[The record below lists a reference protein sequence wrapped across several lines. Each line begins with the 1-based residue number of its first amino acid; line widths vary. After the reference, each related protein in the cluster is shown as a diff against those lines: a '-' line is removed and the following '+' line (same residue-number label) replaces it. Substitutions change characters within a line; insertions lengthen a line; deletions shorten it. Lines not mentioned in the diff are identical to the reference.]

1 MQSVRASSYFPLN
14 TPANTDSPR
23 QHLKTANIS
32 ECPGS
37 NNTPIHHRQTRPV
50 QLGKTSD
57 CSDSTRNDLESSDR
71 ETSSLKK
78 KEAGK
83 PATTDTDTSSGDSTS
98 TLDSWHSET
107 ESISPRNSSVD
118 ENTTDAPTAQVA
130 LTVGE
135 QDSDKEP
142 LEAESAYWQSTAQY
156 ILSGIKK
163 LANAVL
169 PTPSEALKH
178 INLDMP
184 WFSEEHEDDQYI
196 ELPIDVDAIDSDLNS
211 RGQPVGRAQSKSVQ
225 PEKDCSSTPYESEE
239 NDDKTAGASEREHSL
254 KKHSADH
261 RKHHT
266 PPELQEIYQQS
277 LPIVKLS
284 PHTYGNP
291 SSISIDGK
299 DGQPE
304 LLIALY
310 PHGILQA
317 LLILFP
323 ETAVEIL
330 KSRLEKLC
338 STSMDTFEQLHKS
351 RMQNRAGFRDTLAT
365 NLATLRENLNDLESD
380 RHNVRFQLAM
390 LKNLRKFEHQ
400 YNVYSLESKMDA
412 DFLVQKGRISSKQLA
427 TALDNVE
434 GNQLKD
440 PKLLNPTTWLRNFGH
455 QCKEREFILRGAM
468 WSLAK
473 YHLEKSAQSV
483 LNELMQHPP
492 VRVPVVTT
500 DTCKRTTV
508 NHYIR
513 EQPEIV
519 MKVLSYLVCLNV
531 KRYRCIKSIKA
542 AKLVLTTG
550 QQAHTAESVQA
561 LLSRLTRQNLIP
573 EIATQLE
580 NEIGWLHAKR
590 LNRELESPQA
600 TASLTDLMNQRQHIL
615 NLRLLNPEKNKPPL
629 KGETDR
635 LACIERKVAARL
647 IHHFLATQSSPNQ
660 SGLFPH
666 WFFLKPPAYDRIRTI
681 LSQSSNTP
689 EKSFYLATLQFIDAM
704 SRSEQD
710 DSYDSCLQWM
720 QCYYDMTYAEQRLL
734 IHLIDQDGPDG
745 LLPGEHFEQNI
756 DALWQLARSRKSMG
770 LRPLNP
776 DSYAYYLSY
785 LNFVREEEESIED
798 SIAELYRKR
807 YLKLLDYDPYQEFKT
822 LFGDVF
828 NWGSQ
833 ASRNICQKADELMQG
848 LKASGLSNALGF
860 LYKEGKGLI
869 SSLFSSDNP
878 IHSLITDTLGTML
891 KVAQQNPKFFRV
903 MWGDFAL
910 LMPQLKSL
918 LGQET
923 SVTGLLESIEI
934 CMRGHALASLFS
946 GDQPQPLDVNPL
958 ENPQMA
964 TVIKRFQL
972 LRDMIT
978 AFHTGLPVIEI
989 FLSNS
994 LDTLINK
1001 AKKVAQNVLS
1011 TYLARHCLSHM
1022 KPAIF
1027 RLLNNLRCA
1036 RDLMP
1041 SLTLGLTSD
1050 CLAAMAPETTVRLA
1064 HHIGR
1069 RTSVV
1074 GSVLGFLL
1082 DPLVMRFDKYQEK
1095 INNAKANPSS
1105 IAARNE
1111 LASERKKVAGILGL
1125 SSLLATAAIVLV
1137 NTFQIVL
1144 LLSSPWLTTACIG
1157 IITFF
1162 GSSCFVARR
1171 YNELDEVW
1179 TSLSETISEQM
1190 KRTFAKD
1197 SPKAIEA
1204 RQRAHQISK
1213 DTLTKMS
1220 EAREQALSGW
1230 QDWQQNQILRE
1241 LSKYWHQLHYKE
1253 EMLQRIKST
1262 VREKC
1267 QSDVQRDAQHILN
1280 FVQAKA
1286 LVENAIRDPD
1296 HLSANPDHL
1305 ADFNQQ
1311 LARLY
1316 FPPLDA
1322 ALFPYQL
1329 INLEQEI
1336 NAFLE
1341 HACGTDCPG
1350 ENIRAIMDTVENY
1363 HIDLHKGEYLL
1374 KLLHMRHLQSLSL
1387 GADRATDQPFHQAL
1401 LHCSETTEAPM
1412 AHLPDQLTA
1421 TAIMA
1426 KTQQKCEQ
1434 QQLKKEELI
1443 REARMKMVTRRAL
1456 HDCLKGET
1464 KYSASNIPDFSKD
1477 PLFKTH
1483 LELQIK
1489 ELEKASLPWSIDHTL
1504 PSARTSDSDQ
1514 PPPGCTYKAL
1524 EAGSA
1529 FAGK

>member
-1 MQSVRASSYFPLN
+1 MQSVLASSYFPLPPHTN
-14 TPANTDSPR
+14 ADSPR
-23 QHLKTANIS
+23 QHVKTASTS
-32 ECPGS
+32 ECPNF

-50 QLGKTSD
+50 QLDTTS
-57 CSDSTRNDLESSDR
+57 CFSNSTRNR
-71 ETSSLKK
+71 
-78 KEAGK
+78 
-83 PATTDTDTSSGDSTS
+83 PV
-98 TLDSWHSET
+98 
-107 ESISPRNSSVD
+107 N
-118 ENTTDAPTAQVA
+118 ENTADEQAA
-130 LTVGE
+130 LTV
-135 QDSDKEP
+135 QDSAKEP
-142 LEAESAYWQSTAQY
+142 IEEESSYWQSTAQY
-156 ILSGIKK
+156 ILSGIEK

-184 WFSEEHEDDQYI
+184 WFNEEHEDDQYI
-196 ELPIDVDAIDSDLNS
+196 ELPIDVDAIDSDLNN
-211 RGQPVGRAQSKSVQ
+211 RGRPIGRAQTKSVQ
-225 PEKDCSSTPYESEE
+225 SQEACSSTSYESEE
-239 NDDKTAGASEREHSL
+239 NDHKTEGASKR
-254 KKHSADH
+254 KHSQRKTGIDH
-261 RKHHT
+261 RKQHT
-266 PPELQEIYQQS
+266 PTELQEIYQQS

-284 PHTYGNP
+284 THTYGNP
-291 SSISIDGK
+291 SSISIDGE
-299 DGQPE
+299 DDQPE

-330 KSRLEKLC
+330 KSRLAKLG
-338 STSMDTFEQLHKS
+338 STSMDTFERLHLS

-365 NLATLRENLNDLESD
+365 NLANLRENLNDLESD

-412 DFLVQKGRISSKQLA
+412 DFLVQKGRLSSKQLA
-427 TALDNVE
+427 TAIDNVE

-440 PKLLNPTTWLRNFGH
+440 PKPFKPTTWLRPLGH
-455 QCKEREFILRGAM
+455 QCKEREIILRGAM

-483 LNELMQHPP
+483 LKELMQHPP
-492 VRVPVVTT
+492 VRVPVSGI
-500 DTCKRTTV
+500 DTFKRTTV

-519 MKVLSYLVCLNV
+519 IKVLTYLACLNV

-550 QQAHTAESVQA
+550 QQAQTTESVQA
-561 LLSRLTRQNLIP
+561 LFNRLTRQNLIP
-573 EIATQLE
+573 EIATQLD

-590 LNRELESPQA
+590 LSCELESPQA
-600 TASLTDLMNQRQHIL
+600 AASLSDLMDKRQYIL
-615 NLRLLNPEKNKPPL
+615 NFRLLNPEKNKPSL
-629 KGETDR
+629 KGDPDR
-635 LACIERKVAARL
+635 LTCIERKVSARL
-647 IHHFLATQSSPNQ
+647 IHHFLTTQSSPNQ

-666 WFFLKPPAYDRIRTI
+666 WFFLKPPADDHIRTV
-681 LSQSSNTP
+681 LSQNSNTP
-689 EKSFYLATLQFIDAM
+689 EKSFYLATLHFIDAM

-710 DSYDSCLQWM
+710 DNYDSCLHWM
-720 QCYYDMTYAEQRLL
+720 QCYYDMTYAEQQLL
-734 IHLIDQDGPDG
+734 IHLIDHDEPGG
-745 LLPGEHFEQNI
+745 LLPCEHFEQNI

-785 LNFVREEEESIED
+785 LNYIREEEESIED

-822 LFGDVF
+822 LFGEVF
-828 NWGSQ
+828 NWGSH
-833 ASRNICQKADELMQG
+833 ASRTICQKANELMQG
-848 LKASGLSNALGF
+848 VKASGLPNALGF

-869 SSLFSSDNP
+869 SSLFSADNP
-878 IHSLITDTLGTML
+878 IHYLITDTLGTML
-891 KVAQQNPKFFRV
+891 KVAQQNPRFFRV

-918 LGQET
+918 LGQDA
-923 SVTGLLESIEI
+923 SVTGLLESIET

-946 GDQPQPLDVNPL
+946 GDKPQPLDVNPL
-958 ENPQMA
+958 QNPQMA

-978 AFHTGLPVIEI
+978 AFHVGLPVIEI

-1001 AKKVAQNVLS
+1001 AKKVAQNLLT
-1011 TYLARHCLSHM
+1011 TYLARQCLGHM
-1022 KPAIF
+1022 KPRIF

-1041 SLTLGLTSD
+1041 SLNLGLTSD
-1050 CLAAMAPETTVRLA
+1050 FLASMAPETTVRLA

-1074 GSVLGFLL
+1074 ASVLGFLL

-1105 IAARNE
+1105 IAARSE
-1111 LASERKKVAGILGL
+1111 LASERKKVAGILGV
-1125 SSLLATAAIVLV
+1125 SSVLATAAILLV

-1144 LLSSPWLTTACIG
+1144 LLSSPWLTIACIG
-1157 IITFF
+1157 ITTFF

-1171 YNELDEVW
+1171 YDEWDEVW
-1179 TSLSETISEQM
+1179 TSLSETISDQM

-1220 EAREQALSGW
+1220 EVREHTQNGW
-1230 QDWQQNQILRE
+1230 RDWQQNQLLKE

-1253 EMLQRIKST
+1253 EMLQRIKAT

-1267 QSDVQRDAQHILN
+1267 QSDIQRDAQHILN

-1286 LVENAIRDPD
+1286 MVENAIRDPD
-1296 HLSANPDHL
+1296 HISANPDHL

-1341 HACGTDCPG
+1341 HSCGTNCPG
-1350 ENIRAIMDTVENY
+1350 ANIKAIMDTVENY
-1363 HIDLHKGEYLL
+1363 HIDLHKGEYLF
-1374 KLLHMRHLQSLSL
+1374 KLLHMRQLQSLSL
-1387 GADRATDQPFHQAL
+1387 GKDRTADQRFHQKPGLPL
-1401 LHCSETTEAPM
+1401 LHCSDTTKVPM

-1434 QQLKKEELI
+1434 QQLKKEEQA

-1456 HDCLKGET
+1456 HDCLKGKA
-1464 KYSASNIPDFSKD
+1464 KYSASRIPDFSKD

-1483 LELQIK
+1483 LELQIR
-1489 ELEKASLPWSIDHTL
+1489 ELEKASLPWSIDYTL
-1504 PSARTSDSDQ
+1504 PSTRTSDSEK
-1514 PPPGCTYKAL
+1514 PPAGCTYKAL
-1524 EAGSA
+1524 EAGRDLLTL
-1529 FAGK
+1529 

>member
-1 MQSVRASSYFPLN
+1 MQSVLASSYFPLN
-14 TPANTDSPR
+14 TPVNTDSPR
-23 QHLKTANIS
+23 QLLNTADIR
-32 ECPGS
+32 ECPDF

-50 QLGKTSD
+50 QLDKISY
-57 CSDSTRNDLESSDR
+57 CSDSSRNGLESSNR
-71 ETSSLKK
+71 ETPSLKRK
-78 KEAGK
+78 GAEK
-83 PATTDTDTSSGDSTS
+83 PATTDTDTRSGDSTC
-98 TLDSWHSET
+98 TLDSCHCEA
-107 ESISPRNSSVD
+107 EDISPQNRPVK
-118 ENTTDAPTAQVA
+118 EHTTEAPTAQA
-130 LTVGE
+130 DPAIGE
-135 QDSDKEP
+135 QDNVKAP
-142 LEAESAYWQSTAQY
+142 IEAESSYWHSTAQY

-169 PTPSEALKH
+169 PTPSEALDH

-184 WFSEEHEDDQYI
+184 CFSEEYEEDQDI

-211 RGQPVGRAQSKSVQ
+211 RGQPVSKAQAKSVQ
-225 PEKDCSSTPYESEE
+225 SEKECSSTPYESEE
-239 NDDKTAGASEREHSL
+239 SDSKTADASH
-254 KKHSADH
+254 KKDSVVYRTHHRSA
-261 RKHHT
+261 
-266 PPELQEIYQQS
+266 ELQEIYQQS
-277 LPIVKLS
+277 LPVVKLS

-291 SSISIDGK
+291 SNIAIDGE
-299 DGQPE
+299 DDQPE
-304 LLIALY
+304 LMIALY

-323 ETAVEIL
+323 ETALEIL
-330 KSRLEKLC
+330 KSRLAKLG
-338 STSMDTFEQLHKS
+338 STSIETFEQLRKS
-351 RMQNRAGFRDTLAT
+351 RRQNRTGFRDALAK
-365 NLATLRENLNDLESD
+365 NLAILRENLNDLECD
-380 RHNVRFQLAM
+380 QHNVRCQLAI
-390 LKNLRKFEHQ
+390 LKNLRKFEREYH
-400 YNVYSLESKMDA
+400 VYCLEAKMDA
-412 DFLVQKGRISSKQLA
+412 DFLVQKGRLSSKQLA
-427 TALDNVE
+427 TAIDNVE

-440 PKLLNPTTWLRNFGH
+440 PKPLKPTTWLRPLGY
-455 QCKEREFILRGAM
+455 QCKEREIILRGAM
-468 WSLAK
+468 WSLAN
-473 YHLEKSAQSV
+473 YHLQKSAQIV
-483 LNELMQHPP
+483 LNELIQLPP
-492 VRVPVVTT
+492 VKVPVSGT
-500 DTCKRTTV
+500 DTCKRRTV

-513 EQPEIV
+513 EQPETIL
-519 MKVLSYLVCLNV
+519 KVLTYLVCLNV
-531 KRYRCIKSIKA
+531 KRYRGIRHIKA
-542 AKLVLTTG
+542 AKLALATD
-550 QQAHTAESVQA
+550 QQGCTAESVQA
-561 LLSRLTRQNLIP
+561 LFSRLTRQDLMP
-573 EIATQLE
+573 EIATQLD

-590 LNRELESPQA
+590 LEHELKSPPA
-600 TASLTDLMNQRQHIL
+600 EASLPSLMDQRQHIL
-615 NLRLLNPEKNKPPL
+615 ILRLLNPAKNQSPPEKKP
-629 KGETDR
+629 GR
-635 LACIERKVAARL
+635 LANIEQQVSAQL
-647 IHHFLATQSSPNQ
+647 IHHFLSNQSRPNQ
-660 SGLFPH
+660 PGLFPH
-666 WFFLKPPAYDRIRTI
+666 WFFLKPPAADRIRSV
-681 LSQSSNTP
+681 LAQKSNTP
-689 EKSFYLATLQFIDAM
+689 EQSFYLATLQFIDAM
-704 SRSEQD
+704 NRCEQD
-710 DSYDSCLQWM
+710 DNYDSCLHWM
-720 QCYYDMTYAEQRLL
+720 QCYYDMTYAQQQLL
-734 IHLIDQDGPDG
+734 IHLIDQDAPDG
-745 LLPGEHFEQNI
+745 ILPCEHFEQNI
-756 DALWQLARSRKSMG
+756 DVLWQLAKSRKSVG

-785 LNFVREEEESIED
+785 LNFIRKEEESIED

-807 YLKLLDYDPYQEFKT
+807 YLKLLNYDPYQEFKT

-833 ASRNICQKADELMQG
+833 ASRTICQKAGELMEG
-848 LKASGLSNALGF
+848 LNASGLPNALGF

-869 SSLFSSDNP
+869 SSLFSADNP
-878 IHSLITDTLGTML
+878 IHALITDTLGTIL

-918 LGQET
+918 LGQDT

-946 GDQPQPLDVNPL
+946 GDKPQPLDVNPL

-1001 AKKVAQNVLS
+1001 AKKVAQNVFS
-1011 TYLARHCLSHM
+1011 TYLARHCLSQM

-1074 GSVLGFLL
+1074 GNVLGFVL

-1095 INNAKANPSS
+1095 INNAKANPAS
-1105 IAARNE
+1105 IAARSE
-1111 LASERKKVAGILGL
+1111 LAAERKKVAGILGV
-1125 SSLLATAAIVLV
+1125 SSVVTTAAILLV
-1137 NTFQIVL
+1137 NVFNIVL

-1171 YNELDEVW
+1171 YNGLDEVW

-1197 SPKAIEA
+1197 SPRAIEA
-1204 RQRAHQISK
+1204 RQQAHQISK

-1220 EAREQALSGW
+1220 EVREQAPSGW
-1230 QDWQQNQILRE
+1230 QDWQQNQLLRE

-1267 QSDVQRDAQHILN
+1267 QSDVERDAQHILH
-1280 FVQAKA
+1280 FVRAKA
-1286 LVENAIRDPD
+1286 LVENALRDPD
-1296 HLSANPDHL
+1296 DISANPDHL

-1336 NAFLE
+1336 NAFLD
-1341 HACGTDCPG
+1341 HSCGTDCPG
-1350 ENIRAIMDTVENY
+1350 ENIKAIMDTVENY
-1363 HIDLHKGEYLL
+1363 HIDLHKGEYLF
-1374 KLLHMRHLQSLSL
+1374 KLLHMRQLQSLSL
-1387 GADRATDQPFHQAL
+1387 GADKADDQPFHQKPH
-1401 LHCSETTEAPM
+1401 HCSETTM
-1412 AHLPDQLTA
+1412 AHLPDHLTA
-1421 TAIMA
+1421 TVIMA
-1426 KTQQKCEQ
+1426 KSRQKCEQ
-1434 QQLKKEELI
+1434 QQLKKEEQI

-1464 KYSASNIPDFSKD
+1464 NYSASSIPDLSQD

-1483 LELQIK
+1483 LELQIR
-1489 ELEKASLPWSIDHTL
+1489 ELEKASLPWSIDYTL
-1504 PSARTSDSDQ
+1504 PSTRTSDS
-1514 PPPGCTYKAL
+1514 PPAGCTYKAL
-1524 EAGSA
+1524 EAGKDLLTS
-1529 FAGK
+1529 